1 MTVVYILIGFV
12 VFAGVFLYNNLV
24 SKKNQVNNVF
34 GSIDAVLKKRYD
46 LIPNLVETVKQYV
59 SHEKELLEEITRLRS
74 QAIDGNNEMDTRV
87 DLENQ
92 ITGAMDK
99 LQVAV
104 ENYPDLKANQNFM
117 HLQQSMMEIEEQISA
132 ARRTYNSTVTSYNNA
147 IEMFP
152 SNVMANAMKYKPKKV
167 FQISEKE
174 RQNVNMNNLFN

>member
-1 MTVVYILIGFV
+1 MTLVYILISFV
-12 VFAGVFLYNNLV
+12 VLVGVFMYNNLV

-74 QAIDGNNEMDTRV
+74 QAIDDNKDMDTKV
-87 DLENQ
+87 ELENK
-92 ITGAMDK
+92 ITSAMDK

-104 ENYPDLKANQNFM
+104 ENYPDLKANENFL
-117 HLQQSMMEIEEQISA
+117 HLQRSMMEIEEQISA

-152 SNVMANAMKYKPKKV
+152 SNVMANAMSYKPKNV